1 MKIIGLTGG
10 VGCGKSTV
18 ASVIKENFN
27 AAVLIADDIGA
38 ELMKPG
44 QSCYREVVAAFGNEV
59 VAADGN
65 LDRKKIAAIVFADDV
80 KLSILNG
87 IIHPQ
92 VKEYIKAEIQKIK
105 QDDEKKYVF
114 IESAIILKCG
124 YDDICDEFWYVSA
137 PYEERVRRLKTSRG
151 YSDAKIE
158 AIMDSQNKE
167 EEFEKQC
174 SIILENDGDIKK
186 IFSQLKILLV

>member
-18 ASVIKENFN
+18 ASLIKENFN
-27 AAVLIADDIGA
+27 AAVLIADDIGS
-38 ELMKPG
+38 EQMKPG
-44 QSCYREVVAAFGNEV
+44 KSCYRDIVAAFGDEV
-59 VAADGN
+59 VAADGS
-65 LDRKKIAAIVFADDV
+65 LDRKKIAAIVFADNV
-80 KLSILNG
+80 KLSVLNG
-87 IIHPQ
+87 IIHPR
-92 VKEYIKAEIQKIK
+92 VKEYIKAEVDKIK
-105 QDDEKKYVF
+105 QEAKKEYVF

-124 YDDICDEFWYVSA
+124 YGDICDEFWYVNA
-137 PYEERVRRLKTSRG
+137 PYAERVRRLKTSRG

-158 AIMDSQNKE
+158 AIMDCQNE
-167 EEFEKQC
+167 EREFEKHC